1 MPKILLVADRDPA
14 ADLGSSVLFRDD
26 FERTVVRDPSI
37 VQRTA
42 SGLHPHL
49 VVIQDQPADGAEEL
63 VRQLKHTP
71 ETRRAYVVVIL
82 PATARGAEIALR
94 RAGASLA
101 IPEPFDPLVW
111 DDSLEE
117 LLAQPRRRDVHLPAR
132 FVVWPEPREAAQR
145 GTAVNLSVRGM
156 LLETQQPLSLG
167 STLEVSFELPGGA
180 PSEVVG
186 QVVRESP
193 VAPEAHQYGV
203 DFIVLRGNARGH
215 IHAFVESE
223 TEH

>member
-14 ADLGSSVLFRDD
+14 ADLGSSVLFRGD
-26 FERTVVRDPSI
+26 FERTVVRDPSV
-37 VQRTA
+37 VQSTA
-42 SGLHPHL
+42 NGLHPHL

-63 VRQLKHTP
+63 VRQLKHAP

-101 IPEPFDPLVW
+101 IPAPLDPLVW

-117 LLAQPRRRDVHLPAR
+117 LLAQPRRRDARIPAR

-156 LLETQQPLSLG
+156 LLETRQPLTLDA
-167 STLEVSFELPGGA
+167 TLEVSFELPGGA

-186 QVVRESP
+186 QVVRQSE
-193 VAPEAHQYGV
+193 VAPEARQYGV
-203 DFIVLRGNARGH
+203 DFIVLRGNSRGH

>member
-14 ADLGSSVLFRDD
+14 ADLGRSVLFRDD
-26 FERTVVRDPSI
+26 FERTVVSDPAA
-37 VQRTA
+37 VQTTA
-42 SGLHPHL
+42 SSLLPHL
-49 VVIQDQPADGAEEL
+49 VVIKDQPPDTAEGLIREL
-63 VRQLKHTP
+63 KRSP
-71 ETRRAYVVVIL
+71 ETRRASVVVIL
-82 PATARGAEIALR
+82 PGAATGAEVSLR

-101 IPEPFDPLVW
+101 IPAPFDPLVW

-117 LLAQPRRRDVHLPAR
+117 LLREPRRRDAYIPAR
-132 FVVWPEPREAAQR
+132 FVLWPEPREAAQR
-145 GTAVNLSVRGM
+145 GTALNLSVRGM
-156 LLETQQPLSLG
+156 LLETHQPLALG
-167 STLEVSFELPGGA
+167 STLEVSFELPGGD

-193 VAPEAHQYGV
+193 DVGGARRYGV
-203 DFIVLRGNARGH
+203 DFIVLRGNSRGH